1 MQTNS
6 KVETNQN
13 NFNPLLATPLKHF
26 TVRRVSFG
34 LQHCRKFFRIFGM
47 DTDQQYSRAWTWW
60 WTEYRNQGIL
70 VHVLSYFFWLKD
82 GSRVRSPLFDSKTFP
97 SDHDPMNYDDHLLY
111 SILGNLVSKVLSLP
125 HLRKYPG
132 CGWSQIEGGLLRN
145 TFSMQT
151 LLIKISA
158 FFQMLDWLLNH
169 APRFLQYFRND
180 FLTHVVNLGKR
191 K

>member
-6 KVETNQN
+6 KVKTNQN

-34 LQHCRKFFRIFGM
+34 LQHCRKFFRIFGI

-82 GSRVRSPLFDSKTFP
+82 GSRVRSPLFDSKTFHW
-97 SDHDPMNYDDHLLY
+97 DHDPMNYDDQCFFCTVY
-111 SILGNLVSKVLSLP
+111 SATSFPRSSL
-125 HLRKYPG
+125 
-132 CGWSQIEGGLLRN
+132 
-145 TFSMQT
+145 
-151 LLIKISA
+151 
-158 FFQMLDWLLNH
+158 
-169 APRFLQYFRND
+169 
-180 FLTHVVNLGKR
+180 FLTWESTLVAADR
-191 K
+191 KSREGFCETLFLCKPCLLK